1 MLERLENLI
10 NYHDAFNL
18 MSYLTHSIL
27 SEKINENGIKVAF
40 SGTGA
45 DELFTGYYDHY
56 NLHLFEMSK
65 SKKFKKT
72 LSDWEKILKKTLEI
86 HI

>member
-1 MLERLENLI
+1 MMPL
-10 NYHDAFNL
+10 NYNVVFKDIHV
-18 MSYLTHSIL
+18 IR
-27 SEKINENGIKVAF
+27 KINENGIKVAF

-65 SKKFKKT
+65 SKKIQKNFK
-72 LSDWEKILKKTLEI
+72 
-86 HI
+86 